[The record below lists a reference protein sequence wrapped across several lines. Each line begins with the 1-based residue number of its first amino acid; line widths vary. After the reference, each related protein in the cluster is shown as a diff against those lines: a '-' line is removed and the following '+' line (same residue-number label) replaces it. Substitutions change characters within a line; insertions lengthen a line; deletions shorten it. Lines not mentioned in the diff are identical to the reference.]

1 MRASGARSKLQ
12 TRMQKPGTGRWYIS
26 EREVDAKHAFDSQ
39 LKCGGIGWE
48 CEEVLSMC
56 ALMDFFRWPDGV
68 YQRVD
73 RIAGISCNGAGVSAY
88 DVTMH
93 AGAMAR
99 NRVACAFPEATEIV
113 Y

>member
-1 MRASGARSKLQ
+1 MN
-12 TRMQKPGTGRWYIS
+12 
-26 EREVDAKHAFDSQ
+26 AKHALDSQ
-39 LKCGGIGWE
+39 RRCSRIGRE
-48 CEEVLSMC
+48 SEDVLFMC
-56 ALMDFFRWPDGV
+56 ALINCFRWPDGV

-99 NRVACAFPEATEIV
+99 NRAACAFPEAAEIM

>member
-1 MRASGARSKLQ
+1 
-12 TRMQKPGTGRWYIS
+12 
-26 EREVDAKHAFDSQ
+26 
-39 LKCGGIGWE
+39 
-48 CEEVLSMC
+48 
-56 ALMDFFRWPDGV
+56 MDFFRWPDGV

-73 RIAGISCNGAGVSAY
+73 RIAGISCDGAGVSAY

-99 NRVACAFPEATEIV
+99 NRAACAFPEAAEIM